1 MADLVH
7 GRVALEGRVAWRHLR
22 ADDAAPWVKRLTW
35 VSLYTIVVGICLG
48 LYAEFGLDVMSP
60 VDTALAMDDGPTAL
74 QRGFS
79 TFAFLSVVLGALS
92 LIFAIFARFFS
103 ILSTIVIYAVLLGS
117 MSLVVVPSLM
127 SGLMSRLREQILDQK
142 AHLLIEGRDGRN
154 LANYGEIVDALVGLD
169 GLVGVSPFVEGE
181 IMILSGIDRDGAI
194 LRGIEPALFAKA
206 SRIEEI
212 MDEGSYDSLLN
223 PESIPRPNSR
233 FAPSPLSSLSIDEPS
248 EGADGE
254 GGEAHERVE
263 GAAPTDEA
271 AAGVV
276 VKEEHRAVEAVKPGP
291 TRKTLGAEGGTRR
304 AAARERI
311 EAKLAALEDE
321 DEDDGWEDPM
331 AALGLTGAQPIDS
344 GSGSGSGSGSVPS
357 AEDRSALD
365 ATGGSEL
372 PDGGEVVL
380 DPILVGK
387 ELALE
392 LGFSVGSE
400 AQLITPVGRMTPAG
414 RVPGLLKVAVGGVFF
429 SKMYEY
435 DKKLI
440 YAPLNTVQSFLRVGP
455 RVSGIEIRLANV
467 DALDEGEA
475 QILAAI
481 DALDRDDLQVRTWED
496 LNRNLFAAMYLEKI
510 AMFVALSF
518 VVLVS
523 AFGIL
528 TSNLMSVL
536 ERYEEIAIMKA
547 MGASDRSIQLI
558 FWAEG
563 LCVGVLGGASGIGIG
578 LLICWALAR
587 FGLPFEAIYY
597 MHEVPVEV
605 HWDEVALV
613 GASVLVVVWLFTL
626 YPARIAARMR
636 PVDTLR
642 LAD

>member
-1 MADLVH
+1 MLS
-7 GRVALEGRVAWRHLR
+7 GTVALEGRVAWRHLR
-22 ADDAAPWVKRLTW
+22 ADHAAPWVKRLTW
-35 VSLYTIVVGICLG
+35 ASLYTVVVGICLG
-48 LYAEFGLDVMSP
+48 LYAEFGLEAASP
-60 VDTALAMDDGPTAL
+60 VDVALAMDDGSTAL

-79 TFAFLSVVLGALS
+79 TFAFLSVVLGALA

-142 AHLLIEGRDGRN
+142 AHLLIEGKDGRH
-154 LANYGEIVDALVGLD
+154 LADYAEIVDALSGLD

-181 IMILSGIDRDGAI
+181 VMILSGIDRDGAI
-194 LRGIEPALFAKA
+194 LRGIEPSLFAKA
-206 SRIEEI
+206 SRIEDI
-212 MDEGSYDSLLN
+212 MDEGSYSALLD
-223 PESIPRPNSR
+223 PASIPRPSAR
-233 FAPSPLSSLSIDEPS
+233 FGPTSLSGLSVDEPPRDAAGTGRAQVQGSAAVIGGEEAEPPPSTGEPVTGEGEVDPAPS
-248 EGADGE
+248 AD
-254 GGEAHERVE
+254 
-263 GAAPTDEA
+263 D
-271 AAGVV
+271 
-276 VKEEHRAVEAVKPGP
+276 
-291 TRKTLGAEGGTRR
+291 
-304 AAARERI
+304 AAREDPATPRVQARQRI
-311 EAKLAALEDE
+311 EATLAALEDE
-321 DEDDGWEDPM
+321 GEGWEDPVETLGLSDSRPRAEGAREIPSQAPDVM
-331 AALGLTGAQPIDS
+331 AAREAAGAAA
-344 GSGSGSGSGSVPS
+344 GSKE
-357 AEDRSALD
+357 AI
-365 ATGGSEL
+365 
-372 PDGGEVVL
+372 L

-392 LGFSVGSE
+392 LGLNVGSE
-400 AQLITPVGRMTPAG
+400 AQLITPVGRMTPGG
-414 RVPGLLKVAVGGVFF
+414 RVPGVLKVAVGGIFF

-440 YAPLNTVQSFLRVGP
+440 YAPLDTVQAFLRIGP

-467 DALDEGEA
+467 DALDAGEA

-481 DALDRDDLQVRTWED
+481 EALEREDLEVRTWED